1 MDTDEIEF
9 QHIECTHL
17 RVARLKLGRKRR
29 FNLSSSNTTPTAHKI
44 RVHPVHPRF
53 LKLRRLVPIGFGPT
67 VDFNITVAKVLE
79 TKTTDE
85 QDGHG

>member
-1 MDTDEIEF
+1 MI
-9 QHIECTHL
+9 
-17 RVARLKLGRKRR
+17 R
-29 FNLSSSNTTPTAHKI
+29 FVSSSNFNTTPLHKI
-44 RVHPVHPRF
+44 RVHPVHPWF